1 MTLSKFVILELC
13 SNRKAKF
20 VCAISFYWEDS
31 PMRFSLDDSKGSIE
45 FDFEKGSFINTSS
58 PTEGLLK
65 LVSLF
70 NFNAIFDGMD
80 LKINKIYKDGI
91 QFSSMYGELD
101 LVGETVNFENNPIK
115 VITPSSNFVLSGVAD
130 LKNSKIKSTLVA
142 TLPVKDNLPWFAALG
157 GGLPMAAGVYLAT
170 KVFDKEIDRLSSAVY
185 QVEGDLNNPKINFNR
200 IFDNEV
206 TLK

>member
-1 MTLSKFVILELC
+1 MIQKVASNLIL
-13 SNRKAKF
+13 RK
-20 VCAISFYWEDS
+20 VHLLIHLVLQS
-31 PMRFSLDDSKGSIE
+31 
-45 FDFEKGSFINTSS
+45 
-58 PTEGLLK
+58 LLK

-70 NFNAIFDGMD
+70 NLSIFDGMD

-142 TLPVKDNLPWFAALG
+142 TLPVKDIFP
-157 GGLPMAAGVYLAT
+157 GLLV
-170 KVFDKEIDRLSSAVY
+170 RWRSSN
-185 QVEGDLNNPKINFNR
+185 GSWCLFSN
-200 IFDNEV
+200 
-206 TLK
+206 